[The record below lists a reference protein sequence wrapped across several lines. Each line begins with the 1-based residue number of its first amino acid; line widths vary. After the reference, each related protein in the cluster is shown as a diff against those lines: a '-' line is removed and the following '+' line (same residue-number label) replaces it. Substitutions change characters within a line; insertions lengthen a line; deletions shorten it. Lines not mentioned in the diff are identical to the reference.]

1 MLLMR
6 LSQFEIEAIHSIA
19 KKYFGSDA
27 QVFLF
32 GSRVDDDKKGG
43 DIDLFISTNEM
54 YLLTLETKIQFLA
67 ELKSQIGDQKID
79 VVFDTE
85 VTRSKIQFYNSIQ
98 KYKTEL
104 RVNP

>member
-1 MLLMR
+1 MR

-79 VVFDTE
+79 VVFDSE
-85 VTRSKIQFYNSIQ
+85 LTRSKIQFYNSIQ
-98 KYKTEL
+98 KHKTEL
-104 RVNP
+104 LVNQ

>member
-1 MLLMR
+1 MR

-54 YLLTLETKIQFLA
+54 DLLTLEIKIQFLA
-67 ELKSQIGDQKID
+67 DLKSQIGDQKID
-79 VVFDTE
+79 VVFDSE
-85 VTRSKIQFYNSIQ
+85 ITRSKIQFYNSIQ

-104 RVNP
+104 RVSPS

>member
-1 MLLMR
+1 
-6 LSQFEIEAIHSIA
+6 
-19 KKYFGSDA
+19 
-27 QVFLF
+27 
-32 GSRVDDDKKGG
+32 
-43 DIDLFISTNEM
+43 
-54 YLLTLETKIQFLA
+54 LTLETKIQFLA

-104 RVNP
+104 RVSPS

>member
-1 MLLMR
+1 MR

-104 RVNP
+104 RVSPS